1 MTNTLFAC
9 LVAGALM
16 SPQAATAGDAPRQPA
31 PQGAA
36 LAFPPIPY
44 IETIPWLTAG
54 KPKKTLDA
62 RLYHGFGVP
71 RLTEAVTPPVVHYSA
86 MSIPGITVE
95 R

>member
-16 SPQAATAGDAPRQPA
+16 VPPVATAGDAPQTTA
-31 PQGAA
+31 PQDAA
-36 LAFPPIPY
+36 LALPPIPY

-54 KPKKTLDA
+54 QPKKTIDA

-71 RLTEAVTPPVVHYSA
+71 RFTDAVTPPVVRYSA
-86 MSIPGITVE
+86 MSIPGITTE
-95 R
+95 H